1 MKKTRGVGPK
11 FVSRAKLNTP
21 AQICEIFLNVL
32 VPLIVPVYRVPS
44 LPPAERVLRNI
55 TLVARRKLAS
65 LIDYRALHI
74 LGYARRPEV
83 PQCLAFTYVR
93 FS

>member
-1 MKKTRGVGPK
+1 
-11 FVSRAKLNTP
+11 
-21 AQICEIFLNVL
+21 
-32 VPLIVPVYRVPS
+32 
-44 LPPAERVLRNI
+44 VLRNI

-83 PQCLAFTYVR
+83 PQCLAFTYNAPVSCR
-93 FS
+93 RSTFR